1 MSVEKAKI
9 KIGVATH
16 IGTKLDDMLESAQA
30 DVHRSE
36 GAKRVLQQVGQG
48 IGGLLAHVDKDLEE
62 GVLKGMDTPLKVA
75 EVVKR
80 YIQRGAAIAE
90 NLAIASEANRLL
102 GMGKVEALQQAVGF
116 VKIVVDKEQ
125 SEVDALEEA
134 IRQGSVVV
142 DATTGTASAVW
153 EADPGVQPPSR
164 PMGVH
169 PGDPLASRRS
179 KNRNPHS
186 TSKASRARRT

>member
-16 IGTKLDDMLESAQA
+16 IGTRLDDMLESAQA

-48 IGGLLAHVDKDLEE
+48 IGGLLTHVDKDLEE
-62 GVLKGMDTPLKVA
+62 GALKGVDTPLKVA

-80 YIQRGAAIAE
+80 YIQRGTAIAE

-102 GMGKVEALQQAVGF
+102 GMGKVEALQQAVG
-116 VKIVVDKEQ
+116 VAKSVVDKEQ
-125 SEVDALEEA
+125 SEVDALEDA
-134 IRQGSVVV
+134 VRQGSVVV
-142 DATTGTASAVW
+142 DSDNGSATSTW
-153 EADPGVQPPSR
+153 EAEPGAQPPPR

-179 KNRNPHS
+179 KNRNPLS